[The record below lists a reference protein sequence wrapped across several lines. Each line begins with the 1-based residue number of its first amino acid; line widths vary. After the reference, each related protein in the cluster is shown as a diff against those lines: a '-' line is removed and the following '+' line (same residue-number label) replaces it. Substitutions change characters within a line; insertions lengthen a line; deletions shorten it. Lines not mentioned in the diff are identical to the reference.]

1 MRSVEGYLVGNWP
14 PMSKARVNISRKKQ
28 HWCVKGA
35 SFVACAVHTSQKLN
49 KIMLFRI
56 GLNMT
61 WGLIER
67 GSSWIQLKSFFSQI
81 WASNSSHSR
90 RYCSSCQATSATPTR
105 ATTSSRATSSTKFW
119 RSSVNLRSTDGRLRS
134 SNGSTP
140 TFSTTTTTA
149 ERRPASTSG
158 SPSEW
163 RSSAC
168 RRWCEQLPS
177 SASRLTWLVFFFF
190 HFSHVIE
197 STLVEILKRSLGQSS
212 KLGLHLVDQLSVK
225 IKGV

>member
-1 MRSVEGYLVGNWP
+1 
-14 PMSKARVNISRKKQ
+14 MSKARVNISREKQ
-28 HWCVKGA
+28 LWCVKGA
-35 SFVACAVHTSQKLN
+35 SFVASAVHTSQKLN

-61 WGLIER
+61 LGFIESGL
-67 GSSWIQLKSFFSQI
+67 SWILLSFFSQI

-140 TFSTTTTTA
+140 TFSTTTA

-158 SPSEW
+158 SPLEW

-190 HFSHVIE
+190 SHFIE
-197 STLVEILKRSLGQSS
+197 FSKSRKLLKYSFY
-212 KLGLHLVDQLSVK
+212 
-225 IKGV
+225 